1 MKCGFNGMLRRCN
14 HKLSEK
20 SSKKVEQNVNSA
32 NEINQTFLI
41 RRNSTRKRRVA
52 KILLEQNEMRIS

>member
-1 MKCGFNGMLRRCN
+1 MKCGFNGMLRRCK

-41 RRNSTRKRRVA
+41 RRNSSRKRRVA